1 MLFDIETNALEL
13 EEITKL
19 HTMTVYDYET
29 DTFTRF
35 DKEKV
40 DEGVEFLA
48 QADVVVGHN
57 IINFDIPAI
66 QKFFPWFQPANIID
80 TLVWT
85 RLVYPDIKD
94 IDMGLFKK
102 GRIPGELIGRHSLEA
117 WGHRLGEYKDD
128 FGKTTDWQEWSQ
140 EMSDYCEQDVRVTK
154 KLFEKLRQKGVS
166 EEALKLEHDVAH
178 IIKRQVDNGFP
189 FDVEKA
195 EALYVKL
202 LSRREELEKELVDTF
217 GSWYEPDGE
226 PRVPKVN
233 NRKLGIVKGAAY
245 TKIKLVTFNPA
256 SRAHIAKRLQHLYGW
271 EPKEFTPSGQ
281 PKVDESVLSEL
292 DYPEAK
298 LLAEYMMIQKR
309 IGQLAEGD
317 KAWLKLV
324 KNGRIHGEVIT
335 NGAVTGRMTHNNPNV
350 AQVPAV
356 SVPYGRECRELFKP
370 RDGWVQVGCDAS
382 GLELRCLAHYM
393 ARYDDGAYAKVLLEG
408 DIHTENQKA
417 AGLPTRDNA
426 KTFIYAF
433 LYGAGNEKLGSIVGG
448 GKNAGARLRRRF
460 LNRLP
465 ALKKLTDQVKET
477 AKRRGYLIGLDKR
490 HLKVRS
496 LHSALNTLL
505 QSAGAIIMK
514 KALVILDEDLQAKG
528 FVPGKDYE
536 FLANIHDEWQM
547 ECRPEIAEEVGKTAA
562 EAIRKAGEYFK
573 FRCPLDGEYK
583 IGKNWAET
591 H

>member
-1 MLFDIETNALEL
+1 MLFDIETNSLEL

-19 HTMTVYDYET
+19 HTMTVYDYAT

-40 DEGVEFLA
+40 AEGVELLA

-57 IINFDIPAI
+57 IINFDIPVI
-66 QKFFPWFQPANIID
+66 QKFFPWFQPAKIID

-94 IDMGLFKK
+94 IDIGLFKK

-154 KLFEKLRQKGVS
+154 KLFEKLQQKGVS

-226 PRVPKVN
+226 PRVPKVS

-298 LLAEYMMIQKR
+298 LLAEYMMVQKR

-393 ARYDDGAYAKVLLEG
+393 ARYDGGAYAKVLLEG

-477 AKRRGYLIGLDKR
+477 AKSRGYLIGLDKR

-514 KALVILDEDLQAKG
+514 KALVILDGDLQAKG

>member
-35 DKEKV
+35 DKEEV
-40 DEGVEFLA
+40 TEGVELLA

-57 IINFDIPAI
+57 IINFDIPVI
-66 QKFFPWFQPANIID
+66 QKFFPWFQPAKIVD

-94 IDMGLFKK
+94 IDIGLFKK

-202 LSRREELEKELVDTF
+202 LSRREELEKKLVDTF

-226 PRVPKVN
+226 PRVPKVS

-256 SRAHIAKRLQHLYGW
+256 SRVHIAKRLQYLYGW

-528 FVPGKDYE
+528 FVPGEDYE